1 MSAPAI
7 PIGLAVTL
15 SDVSQRA
22 RFGCKGAEAERFL
35 SSLGLPLPASP
46 NSWAT
51 DDLGRLVAR
60 LATSEFLVE
69 ATGAEQTRVAEVA
82 LQLQDPARRTRGLV
96 PVLRQDLAIELAGP
110 RANDLLR
117 QTCNVNFAAL
127 TRATTHGAGALVLTM
142 MIGVG
147 VTVVPQVGPHGT
159 SFTIWVDPSFG
170 HYLWSTLADI
180 ANGLGGGILAGWGDG
195 RAAP

>member
-1 MSAPAI
+1 MQ
-7 PIGLAVTL
+7 LA
-15 SDVSQRA
+15 
-22 RFGCKGAEAERFL
+22 
-35 SSLGLPLPASP
+35 
-46 NSWAT
+46 
-51 DDLGRLVAR
+51 
-60 LATSEFLVE
+60 
-69 ATGAEQTRVAEVA
+69 
-82 LQLQDPARRTRGLV
+82 RG
-96 PVLRQDLAIELAGP
+96 DLAQACADAVGFALVVDVEDVVIELAGA
-110 RANDLLR
+110 RANELLR

-127 TRATTHGAGALVLTM
+127 TRAPTNATGAVVLTM

-147 VTVVPQVGPHGT
+147 VTVVPQVGPRGA